1 LVGVAVKLTVAP
13 VQTVVASAAMETLTG
28 NELST
33 VMIME
38 LEVAG
43 LPVAQVALEVRI
55 QVTTSPFAGV
65 YV

>member
-1 LVGVAVKLTVAP
+1 VP
-13 VQTVVASAAMETLTG
+13 VQTVVASAVMETLTG

-55 QVTTSPFAGV
+55 HVTTSPFAGV
-65 YV
+65 YE